1 MFVIGLHT
9 MWWLPCGM
17 VALFHLSLTA
27 PQHEDGLLD
36 YFESVVSSTKAEP
49 KKVIG
54 WVMKE
59 LVGSLNQQSLQ
70 VSQR

>member
-1 MFVIGLHT
+1 M
-9 MWWLPCGM
+9 
-17 VALFHLSLTA
+17 S
-27 PQHEDGLLD
+27 QNEDGLLE
-36 YFESVVSSTKAEP
+36 YFEYVVKSTKAEP

-59 LVGSLNQQSLQ
+59 LVGSLNQQNLQ